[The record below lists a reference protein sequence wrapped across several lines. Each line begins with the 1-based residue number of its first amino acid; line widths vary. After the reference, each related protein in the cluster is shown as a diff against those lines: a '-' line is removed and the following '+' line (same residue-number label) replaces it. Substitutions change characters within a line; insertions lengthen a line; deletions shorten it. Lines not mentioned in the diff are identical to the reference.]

1 MRASVLQRLAA
12 RGGTSAHD
20 WRFGHGRL
28 SRKAVV
34 IGRELICPFWLTKL
48 ERRGVYALVA
58 RLFKAAPAGIEGN
71 LGIRRRQ
78 SDYSYEISARR
89 TQ

>member
-1 MRASVLQRLAA
+1 MPILAYE
-12 RGGTSAHD
+12 
-20 WRFGHGRL
+20 
-28 SRKAVV
+28 
-34 IGRELICPFWLTKL
+34 IKL
-48 ERRGVYALVA
+48 RRGVYALVA

>member
-1 MRASVLQRLAA
+1 LAYE
-12 RGGTSAHD
+12 
-20 WRFGHGRL
+20 
-28 SRKAVV
+28 
-34 IGRELICPFWLTKL
+34 IKL
-48 ERRGVYALVA
+48 RRGVYALVA

-78 SDYSYEISARR
+78 SNSYKISARR